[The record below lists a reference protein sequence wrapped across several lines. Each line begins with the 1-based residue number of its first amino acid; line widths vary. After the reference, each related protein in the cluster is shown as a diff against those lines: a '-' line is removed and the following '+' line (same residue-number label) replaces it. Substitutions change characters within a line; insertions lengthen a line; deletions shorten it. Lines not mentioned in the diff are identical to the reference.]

1 MNRLKKRSFTGEARR
16 KKVAKKHLE
25 RMVGTKIYLSYFPMF
40 YNELFILMDDL
51 SILMSAIGKP

>member
-1 MNRLKKRSFTGEARR
+1 
-16 KKVAKKHLE
+16 
-25 RMVGTKIYLSYFPMF
+25 MVGTKIYLSYFPMF